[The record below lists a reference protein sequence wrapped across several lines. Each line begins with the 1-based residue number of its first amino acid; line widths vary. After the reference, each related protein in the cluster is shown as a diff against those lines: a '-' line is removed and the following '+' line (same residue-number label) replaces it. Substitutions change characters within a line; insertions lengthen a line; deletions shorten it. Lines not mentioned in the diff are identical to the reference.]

1 MVCTDRTDV
10 GSVFA
15 CTSPGCG
22 RLLVLHNGGGR
33 TVVQAGEDAAPHRGG
48 FGLVLGASMG

>member
-22 RLLVLHNGGGR
+22 RMLVLHNGGGR
-33 TVVQAGEDAAPHRGG
+33 TVVQAGDDGAPHRGG